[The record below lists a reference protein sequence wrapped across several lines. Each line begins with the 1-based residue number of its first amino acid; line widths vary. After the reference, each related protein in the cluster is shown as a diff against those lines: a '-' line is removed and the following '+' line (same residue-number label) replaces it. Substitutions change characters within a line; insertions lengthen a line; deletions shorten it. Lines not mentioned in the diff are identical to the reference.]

1 MVTEDMYDI
10 ILDDGDEALVRA
22 LAKREKGKRLGRKER
37 AIVELYDRLKA
48 EYVRQRAYTVTIP
61 DGPAYTIGKDF
72 SMIATAI
79 PRGLLNRIRDFQ
91 DSLARAALIAQNG
104 ILVGEAKALL
114 LLGNDFRRSFGREL
128 EDDDDRD

>member
-61 DGPAYTIGKDF
+61 DGPPIKITDLTFTGVSKELLDRIQEFKD
-72 SMIATAI
+72 
-79 PRGLLNRIRDFQ
+79 GLV
-91 DSLARAALIAQNG
+91 RAALGAHNG
-104 ILVGEAKALL
+104 ILVGEPKALSL
-114 LLGNDFRRSFGREL
+114 LVNDFRRIFAREL
-128 EDDDDRD
+128 AQGGDDG

>member
-1 MVTEDMYDI
+1 MVTDMKDI
-10 ILDDGDEALVRA
+10 VLDDGERAIVRA
-22 LAKREKGKRLGRKER
+22 LGRRERGKRLSRKDE
-37 AIVELYDRLKA
+37 AIVELYDRLKR
-48 EYVRQRAYTVTIP
+48 EIELRKTVSVTIP

-91 DSLARAALIAQNG
+91 DSLARAALVAQNG

>member
-61 DGPAYTIGKDF
+61 DGPPVKITDLTFTGVSKELLDRIQEFKD
-72 SMIATAI
+72 
-79 PRGLLNRIRDFQ
+79 GLV
-91 DSLARAALIAQNG
+91 RAALGAHNG
-104 ILVGEAKALL
+104 ILVGEPKALSL
-114 LLGNDFRRSFGREL
+114 LVNDFRRIFAREL
-128 EDDDDRD
+128 AQGGDDG